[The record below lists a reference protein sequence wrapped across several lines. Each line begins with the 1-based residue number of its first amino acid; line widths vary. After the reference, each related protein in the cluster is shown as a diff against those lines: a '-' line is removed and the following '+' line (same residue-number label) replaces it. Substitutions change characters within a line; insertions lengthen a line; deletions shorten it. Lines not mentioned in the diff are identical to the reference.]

1 MEFTKQVIK
10 FTSYSNKEGWV
21 IDVTKDKKVG
31 IYNPKNKLVVFSQ
44 LTFNEQREVIPL
56 IKFIE
61 DDTKHSFNLIED

>member
-10 FTSYSNKEGWV
+10 FTSYSNKQGWV

-31 IYNPKNKLVVFSQ
+31 IYNPQNKLVMFKE
-44 LTFNEQREVIPL
+44 LTFNEQREVMPL